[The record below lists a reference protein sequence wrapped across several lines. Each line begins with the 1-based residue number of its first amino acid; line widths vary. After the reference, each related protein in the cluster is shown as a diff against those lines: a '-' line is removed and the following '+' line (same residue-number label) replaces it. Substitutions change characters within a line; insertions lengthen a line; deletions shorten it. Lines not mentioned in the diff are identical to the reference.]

1 MLDYKM
7 FSLRVSDET
16 RFVIV
21 AKCNTKYGTRMFII
35 SDNDDDST
43 LQFWIMGQPRTT
55 HFRDMALSVAG
66 FLTIVIRVAY
76 PLWET
81 SH

>member
-35 SDNDDDST
+35 S
-43 LQFWIMGQPRTT
+43 
-55 HFRDMALSVAG
+55 
-66 FLTIVIRVAY
+66 TIVLY
-76 PLWET
+76 SFGLWANHERPIFAT
-81 SH
+81 WLCQ